1 MHNKMT
7 EKVLRSDMIF
17 YDSNPIGRI
26 ITRFSKDIVVTD
38 MAIPGISI
46 FVTQGVLRT
55 ISVFITIAIINPWL
69 LIPILIG
76 LVYMIYITK

>member
-7 EKVLRSDMIF
+7 EKVLRSDMVF